1 MLTYIYEPA
10 GLSSSLPEQ
19 LKEILDVVGKGLSR
33 GNASQQKARER
44 RAKQAELTAAK
55 NKDRE
60 LIRERIEEGLWHDGR
75 IDAVCGN
82 GVMSELG
89 IGIERFGE
97 ADADPRPHSAAGMD
111 GETNEK
117 NRETLN
123 EETKKEE
130 DVRQKQQRL
139 EDLEVLESMPVVIIK
154 NFESKGGGQ
163 RKEEL
168 LNVLAQWAASLAENQ
183 VRSPRGT
190 GAGVL
195 MANRLWLR
203 SPM

>member
-97 ADADPRPHSAAGMD
+97 ADADPRPHSAAGMG

-123 EETKKEE
+123 EETKKAE
-130 DVRQKQQRL
+130 DAKQKQQRL
-139 EDLEVLESMPVVIIK
+139 EDLEVVESMPVVIIK
-154 NFESKGGGQ
+154 NFESKGGGS

-183 VRSPRGT
+183 VSCSRPLIMIQR
-190 GAGVL
+190 
-195 MANRLWLR
+195 R
-203 SPM
+203 

>member
-1 MLTYIYEPA
+1 MCIIA
-10 GLSSSLPEQ
+10 GLSTSLPDQ
-19 LKEILDVVGKGLSR
+19 LKQILDVVGRGLAR
-33 GNASQQKARER
+33 GNASNKLLRGR
-44 RAKQAELTAAK
+44 RAKQAEQEVIKAK
-55 NKDRE
+55 E
-60 LIRERIEEGLWHDGR
+60 AEALRERIQEGLWHDGR

-89 IGIERFGE
+89 IGVERFTE
-97 ADADPRPHSAAGMD
+97 ADADSFPRSESDALEREKETGMD
-111 GETNEK
+111 ERRADEA
-117 NRETLN
+117 
-123 EETKKEE
+123 
-130 DVRQKQQRL
+130 RQKPQRS
-139 EDLEVLESMPVVIIK
+139 EDLQAVESMPVVIIK

>member
-1 MLTYIYEPA
+1 MCIIA
-10 GLSSSLPEQ
+10 GLSTSLPDQ
-19 LKEILDVVGKGLSR
+19 LKQILDVVGRGLAR
-33 GNASQQKARER
+33 GNASNKLLRER
-44 RAKQAELTAAK
+44 RAKQAEQEVIKA
-55 NKDRE
+55 RE
-60 LIRERIEEGLWHDGR
+60 AEALRERIQEGLWHDGR

-89 IGIERFGE
+89 VGVERFTE
-97 ADADPRPHSAAGMD
+97 ADADSFPRSESDALEREKESGMD
-111 GETNEK
+111 EAP
-117 NRETLN
+117 
-123 EETKKEE
+123 
-130 DVRQKQQRL
+130 QKPQRS
-139 EDLEVLESMPVVIIK
+139 EDLQAVESMPVVIIK